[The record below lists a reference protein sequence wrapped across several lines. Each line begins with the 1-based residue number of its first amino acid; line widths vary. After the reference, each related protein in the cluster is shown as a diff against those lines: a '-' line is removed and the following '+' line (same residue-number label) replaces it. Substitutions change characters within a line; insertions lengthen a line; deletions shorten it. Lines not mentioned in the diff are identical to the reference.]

1 MTETLSVL
9 FNLSVL
15 IFVLSS
21 MFGMGLSLTIKQVF
35 EPLKKVTLVGKA
47 LAANFIFAPLLAYIL
62 ARIIGLDEQI
72 AIGLFILGV
81 AAGAPMMA
89 KYSQIAR
96 GDLAYTLGLMVLLQV
111 VTIIVAPLVLPLL
124 LEGIQVDSWG
134 MIQSLV
140 ITMLIPLAAGL
151 FVKARYEELAQSLN
165 PYMTQASSITLII
178 QIVLGL
184 LLGGGELLGLLG
196 TGAILAAILFI
207 AVALA
212 LGYFLGGPDRDTR
225 VVTGLGTA
233 QRNVS
238 AAMLI
243 TVQNFA
249 EPKVLIMVLTGAALM
264 LVINTLVAGELGKR
278 VETPAPVQ
286 AE

>member
-1 MTETLSVL
+1 MTEVMSTLFTV
-9 FNLSVL
+9 SVL

-21 MFGMGLSLTIKQVF
+21 MFGLGLSLKLKQVLA
-35 EPLKKVTLVGKA
+35 PLKKVSLMAKA
-47 LAANFIFAPLLAYIL
+47 LVASFILTPLLAYAL
-62 ARIIGLDEQI
+62 AHIISLDEQL

-81 AAGAPMMA
+81 SAGSPMLA
-89 KYSQIAR
+89 KFSQIAK

-111 VTIIVAPLVLPLL
+111 VTILFAPLVLPLL
-124 LEGIQVDSWG
+124 LEDIQVDSWG
-134 MIQSLV
+134 MLQSL
-140 ITMLIPLAAGL
+140 ITTMLVPLAAGL
-151 FVKARYEELAQSLN
+151 FVKARYKDLAQSLN
-165 PYMTQASSITLII
+165 PYMAQASSITLMS
-178 QIVLGL
+178 QVVLAL

-196 TGAILAAILFI
+196 TGAILAALLFI
-207 AVALA
+207 AISLV

-264 LVINTLVAGELGKR
+264 LVINALVAGEFGKR
-278 VETPAPVQ
+278 ASGEK
-286 AE
+286 